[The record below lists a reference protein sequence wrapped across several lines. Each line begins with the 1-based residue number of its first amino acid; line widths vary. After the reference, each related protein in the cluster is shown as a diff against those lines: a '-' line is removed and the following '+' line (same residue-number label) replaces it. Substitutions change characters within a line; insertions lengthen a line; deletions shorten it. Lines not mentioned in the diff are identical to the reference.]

1 MKLRHNRIMT
11 DALRE
16 IRHTR
21 SRFLSLLVLSALSVC
36 FLAGLR
42 ATAPDMKNSADLYFD
57 QQKLMD
63 LRITSTLGLTEE
75 DAAALERQ
83 EGVLAV
89 ERAYTVDAMVHLTDD
104 DYIVKV
110 LSFTESPGLNAPKL
124 VEGRLPQT
132 AGECLVEPLLLEE
145 TGLSLGDAIALDTG
159 SGSYEDALA
168 LEKFTIVGTANSP
181 LYIGVDRGTSSLGTG
196 QVSAF
201 VLLPLEA
208 FTLETYTDFYLQV
221 EGAQDLNSYSD
232 AYTRWIDDFSDSLEP
247 FADQRARM
255 RGDEVIGEAN
265 EALADAEAELSDA
278 QAEAE
283 AELSDAWAQLEEG
296 RADLD
301 EGWAE
306 YRDGVRELNDQVAQA
321 EQEIADGQGELDEAL
336 SELNDGEQELTDAR
350 ADLDEGWTEYYDGLR
365 DYEDGLAEF
374 EDGRRQYEEGLA
386 EYYDGLDQYQEG
398 LDDYE
403 DGERQVEDGWDEYYA
418 GLEQYNDGAEE
429 LEQGRET
436 LREQEAAFQEGLTQF
451 RENLGSLGLSQYAA
465 MSNSQLLSAMTD
477 SAQAAVIDGALNS
490 TRTSLSQ
497 GIELLNSIDALRTQ
511 LGGNADTDL
520 SLLQSQRDGLIA
532 SISDL
537 QGDIAELQEALAALS
552 PDSPT
557 YEADRQQLQ
566 SAIDALSGQLS
577 TAQGNLEQMEELIAA
592 RTTLAQLEEQR
603 DAAGLT
609 HATAASLQA
618 QLDALSGVSTSVFLS
633 GQRQIDQ
640 GWQEIYDGQAEL
652 EDAWQQLV
660 DARREL
666 LDAEAELEDA
676 WAQLEDA
683 RLELEDG
690 WAELED
696 ARLEMEDGWAELEE
710 ARRQLED
717 ALQELQ
723 DGERELAD
731 GQADLDEGWAEYND
745 GLAELEDARQTLA
758 EETADAQLELSDA
771 LAQLQDGEAE
781 YRDGLQEYREG
792 EAEAQEQIADAQKEL
807 EQARR
812 DIAEIEA
819 CQWYLLDR
827 NTNAGYVSYSMD
839 ADRMGNL
846 ASVFPLIFFLV
857 AALVCLTTMTRM
869 VEEQRVTIGGLKA
882 LGYSKGAI
890 AVKYV
895 GYGFLASAL
904 GSLIGLA
911 VGLTLLPWIICNAW
925 NIIYTLGEVQYGL
938 EPVTSS
944 LACLAAVGTVTL
956 SALGACFS
964 TLTAVPAQ
972 LMRPKAPPAGKRVLL
987 ERLPFLWRRLSF
999 NYKIT
1004 IRNLFR
1010 YQRRFWMTV
1019 VGIGGCAALIVTAF
1033 GLRGSIFDIMD
1044 KQFDEI
1050 YGYTAQVGL
1059 VDQVTPGELREVTQ
1073 ALEESELVEDFL
1085 ACSSQSVTAETDAY
1099 TVDATLQV
1107 FSSQEA
1113 LEPFIHLRHRTD
1125 SQPVVLPDD
1134 GVVLTEKLAKLLGIQ
1149 AGDTITLDGDARVEV
1164 QVADVTEHYIQHY
1177 VYMTDACYQA
1187 VFGTEPA
1194 QNLILADYPIDA
1206 PETEALE
1213 RELVSLDG
1221 VTALTRMEDTRDTY
1235 GSSLESVDYAVVLII
1250 VCAAALAFVVLYNL
1264 TNINI
1269 TERMR
1274 ELATLK
1280 VLGFYD
1286 RELSAYIYRENVVLT
1301 VFGVAMGMVMGKL
1314 LHQWLILTVEIDLL
1328 MFGRELSLGSYAY
1341 AVVLTVIF
1349 SLLVNLA
1356 AHRSLKKLDM
1366 VESLKTVE

>member
-1 MKLRHNRIMT
+1 MKLQHNRIMT

-57 QQKLMD
+57 QQRLMD

-89 ERAYTVDAMVHLTDD
+89 ERACTVDAMVHLTDD
-104 DYIVKV
+104 DYIVKA
-110 LSFTESPGLNAPKL
+110 LSFTESSGLNAPKL

-232 AYTRWIDDFSDSLEP
+232 AYTQWIDDFSDSLEP

-350 ADLDEGWTEYYDGLR
+350 ADLDEGWTEYY
-365 DYEDGLAEF
+365 
-374 EDGRRQYEEGLA
+374 
-386 EYYDGLDQYQEG
+386 
-398 LDDYE
+398 
-403 DGERQVEDGWDEYYA
+403 
-418 GLEQYNDGAEE
+418 
-429 LEQGRET
+429 
-436 LREQEAAFQEGLTQF
+436 
-451 RENLGSLGLSQYAA
+451 
-465 MSNSQLLSAMTD
+465 
-477 SAQAAVIDGALNS
+477 
-490 TRTSLSQ
+490 
-497 GIELLNSIDALRTQ
+497 
-511 LGGNADTDL
+511 
-520 SLLQSQRDGLIA
+520 
-532 SISDL
+532 
-537 QGDIAELQEALAALS
+537 
-552 PDSPT
+552 
-557 YEADRQQLQ
+557 
-566 SAIDALSGQLS
+566 
-577 TAQGNLEQMEELIAA
+577 
-592 RTTLAQLEEQR
+592 
-603 DAAGLT
+603 
-609 HATAASLQA
+609 
-618 QLDALSGVSTSVFLS
+618 
-633 GQRQIDQ
+633 
-640 GWQEIYDGQAEL
+640 
-652 EDAWQQLV
+652 
-660 DARREL
+660 
-666 LDAEAELEDA
+666 
-676 WAQLEDA
+676 
-683 RLELEDG
+683 
-690 WAELED
+690 
-696 ARLEMEDGWAELEE
+696 
-710 ARRQLED
+710 
-717 ALQELQ
+717 
-723 DGERELAD
+723 
-731 GQADLDEGWAEYND
+731 D

-1033 GLRGSIFDIMD
+1033 GLRGSIFYIMD

-1107 FSSQEA
+1107 FPSQEA
-1113 LEPFIHLRHRTD
+1113 LEPFVHLRHRT
-1125 SQPVVLPDD
+1125 SNQPVVLPDD
-1134 GVVLTEKLAKLLGIQ
+1134 GVVLTEKLASLLGVQ
-1149 AGDTITLDGDARVEV
+1149 AGDTITLDGDQRVEV
-1164 QVADVTEHYIQHY
+1164 RVADVTEHYIQHY

-1187 VFGTEPA
+1187 VFGTEPS